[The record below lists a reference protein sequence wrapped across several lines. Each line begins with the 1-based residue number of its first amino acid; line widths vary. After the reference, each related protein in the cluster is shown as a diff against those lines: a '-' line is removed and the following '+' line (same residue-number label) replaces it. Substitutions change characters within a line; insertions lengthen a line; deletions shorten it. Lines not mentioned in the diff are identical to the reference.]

1 MSAMS
6 ISDTHA
12 KLKKDIQKLPDTP
25 GVYFFRGQKREILY
39 IGKAT
44 SLRDRVKSYFA
55 KNLFETRGP
64 ILVKMLEEAQS
75 VTHIETDSVVEALVL
90 EAHLIKKH
98 QPEYN
103 TRDKDNKSWNYVVIT
118 NEDFPRVLVERARTL
133 PEKYSE
139 EDIKYQFGPFSS
151 GANLRHALKIIRR
164 LFPYRDECTPFAEL
178 PEEGKKTARPCF
190 NVQIGLCPG
199 VCSGAVTKQ
208 EYARTINHLR
218 LFFEGKKSALLKSLE
233 REMKQLAKEEEFEK
247 ADRIKRTLF
256 ALKHINDVALITRD
270 DDIDEKYTDAEAG
283 IRIEAYDISHLS
295 GSDIV
300 GVMVVVEDGR
310 PKKSEYRRF
319 KIRKAGAGDT
329 NALQEVI
336 SRRLRHDEWQAP
348 DVVVTDGG
356 VAQLRI
362 ASELFKQRGTD
373 SVSAIVSVVKDE
385 RHKPREII
393 GSDEAL
399 IEKYKAEILLANA
412 EAHRF
417 AVAFQ
422 KMRRSK
428 SFIHKKGRK
437 WL

>member
-1 MSAMS
+1 MV
-6 ISDTHA
+6 DPHK
-12 KLKKDIQKLPDTP
+12 KLKADISKLPDTP
-25 GVYFFRGQKREILY
+25 GVYFFRGQKKEILY

-44 SLRDRVKSYFA
+44 SLRDRVKSYLA
-55 KNLFETRGP
+55 RNLFETRGP
-64 ILVKMLEEAQS
+64 ILVKMLEEARS
-75 VTHIETDSVVEALVL
+75 VTYIETDSVVEALVL

-133 PEKYSE
+133 PEKYSD

-164 LFPYRDECTPFAEL
+164 LFPYRDECTPFTEL
-178 PEEGKKTARPCF
+178 SEEAKKTARPCF
-190 NVQIGLCPG
+190 NAQIGLCPG

-233 REMKQLAKEEEFEK
+233 REMKQLAKDEEFEK

-270 DDIDEKYTDAEAG
+270 DDIDEKYTDAQAG
-283 IRIEAYDISHLS
+283 VRIEAYDISHLS
-295 GSDIV
+295 GTDVI

-348 DVVVTDGG
+348 DIVVTDGG
-356 VAQLRI
+356 VAQLRV
-362 ASELFKQRGTD
+362 ASELFKQSGAHPGP
-373 SVSAIVSVVKDE
+373 AIASVVKDE
-385 RHKPREII
+385 RHKPHEII
-393 GSDEAL
+393 GADEAL